1 VSGRPGQK
9 AKALVLEGL
18 ERIVAYLVTLE
29 ELTARRDSALLQVAY
44 FGAFRRSELV
54 TLELQNVQWEREGLR
69 ITLPRS
75 KTDQEGEGLERA
87 IP

>member
-1 VSGRPGQK
+1 MRNTLRGIERVSGRPRQK

-54 TLELQNVQWEREGLR
+54 TLELQNV
-69 ITLPRS
+69 
-75 KTDQEGEGLERA
+75 
-87 IP
+87 